1 MKSPWLTFY
10 LSLKIMLFSNT
21 VRIISIVLNL
31 GVKNIHLCKIGYS
44 KSLENISPDK
54 YEYDFLMYGRPNKRI
69 DIIKKLNEL
78 GFNSIFLENT
88 YGNKRDNIISKS
100 KIILNIHYYEASIFE
115 IVNIIPS

>member
-1 MKSPWLTFY
+1 
-10 LSLKIMLFSNT
+10 
-21 VRIISIVLNL
+21 
-31 GVKNIHLCKIGYS
+31 
-44 KSLENISPDK
+44 
-54 YEYDFLMYGRPNKRI
+54 MYGRPNKRRL

-115 IVNIIPS
+115 IVRISYLLITKSL